1 MISREAYRTIKE
13 EAVKEL
19 RQARKK
25 WRKAK
30 KKAGLSRRLARYRR
44 FQVPEI
50 EQLPPKS
57 EAGESLLNYN
67 YNYRRLTTGL
77 IEYLLNLFPCWVFRS
92 GGAEFAGRSLHGLV
106 EDTAN
111 RGTKKDLYALAHF
124 ITAHSITNGELMTW
138 FQRDEE
144 LLLTGEEP

>member
-1 MISREAYRTIKE
+1 
-13 EAVKEL
+13 
-19 RQARKK
+19 
-25 WRKAK
+25 
-30 KKAGLSRRLARYRR
+30 
-44 FQVPEI
+44 VPEI
-50 EQLPPKS
+50 EQLPPKN
-57 EAGESLLNYN
+57 EAAESLLN

-77 IEYLLNLFPCWVFRS
+77 VTFHSSLFPCWVFRN
-92 GGAEFAGRSLHGLV
+92 GGAEFVSRSLHGLV